1 MTLLFYN
8 LTHQFLIGCVIHKF
22 NSMISLQTAD
32 DNYLRVHNLTEASV
46 KGDWI
51 RLFSPIENFTEA
63 TCLNFLYFSRYMDVK
78 VFAYNETY
86 TETLLVI
93 TYDGQERYVRLP
105 VQQIFISRL
114 WRKGFVVK
122 SLIFVNLFR
131 HLSRSYFLFK
141 SF

>member
-93 TYDGQERYVRLP
+93 TYDGQERYFRLP
-105 VQQIFISRL
+105 FLRIFISKL
-114 WRKGFVVK
+114 WRKKEFVV
-122 SLIFVNLFR
+122 
-131 HLSRSYFLFK
+131 
-141 SF
+141 